1 MRLPV
6 ASEFEF
12 AAHTMGLRKY
22 HNRVGSIYYVFNL
35 GGRAISLFI
44 TKLMEILVIGIFI
57 YMWLWQSSTRLSV
70 FLAFI
75 KELTRCSTAYFILQA
90 AVTQF
95 KEIWWNK
102 PKQSIVRT
110 KFVIGMPHVCNKC
123 KKSAIWATFRNF
135 FEFVTVCDSLWQPK

>member
-57 YMWLWQSSTRLSV
+57 YM
-70 FLAFI
+70 
-75 KELTRCSTAYFILQA
+75 
-90 AVTQF
+90 
-95 KEIWWNK
+95 
-102 PKQSIVRT
+102 
-110 KFVIGMPHVCNKC
+110 
-123 KKSAIWATFRNF
+123 
-135 FEFVTVCDSLWQPK
+135 